1 MISDTLLIAKR
12 HLLKWASNPFVVVII
27 AIQGIFWLGLF
38 GNSFNPANSVGGGAG
53 GGSLGVLQS
62 AFGGAPNY
70 ITFLTPGILGVLAV
84 TGMSFLGSGLVLD
97 RMNGTLSL
105 MRTYP
110 ISRTSIYGGAVIQ
123 NFVKGSVQ
131 VPVTVLIAVLVP
143 NGLRFAPGFGTLNAL
158 GFILAIELL
167 ALVFSILFTS
177 FAFASRNTDI
187 FFGVFNFLT
196 FPIMFTSSAL
206 FPLSFF
212 PSWLKPAAGANPL
225 SLASDAA
232 RLVLIHG
239 SLSDSQW
246 SAITNDIVG
255 LLVWGIVFAVLG
267 TLMARNALRPT

>member
-1 MISDTLLIAKR
+1 MSSDTLLIAKR

-38 GNSFNPANSVGGGAG
+38 GNSFNPANSLGGGSG

-62 AFGGAPNY
+62 AFDGAPNY

-97 RMNGTLSL
+97 RTNGTFNL

-110 ISRTSIYGGAVIQ
+110 ISRTSVYGGAVIQ

-131 VPVTVLIAVLVP
+131 VPVTLLIAVLVP
-143 NGLRFAPGFGTLNAL
+143 NGLRFAPGFGAPNAFGL
-158 GFILAIELL
+158 ILAIELL
-167 ALVFSILFTS
+167 ALVFSILFT
-177 FAFASRNTDI
+177 AIAIASKNMDN
-187 FFGVFNFLT
+187 FFGVVNFLA

-206 FPLSFF
+206 FPLTFF
-212 PSWLKPAAGANPL
+212 PSWLKPEAGANPL

-239 SLSDSQW
+239 SLSASQW
-246 SAITNDIVG
+246 SAFTNDIAG
-255 LLVWGIVFAVLG
+255 LLVWGVVFVVLG
-267 TLMARNALRPT
+267 TLMARNALRAT